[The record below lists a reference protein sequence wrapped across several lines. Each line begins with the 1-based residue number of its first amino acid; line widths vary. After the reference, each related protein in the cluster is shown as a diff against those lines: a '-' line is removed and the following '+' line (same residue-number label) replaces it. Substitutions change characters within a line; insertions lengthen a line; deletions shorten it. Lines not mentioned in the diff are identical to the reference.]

1 MGVSVCNI
9 IEDGRFGGAQAR
21 IIAVAEGLRNEGID
35 TIVVLPKDDSGVFQ
49 LMLTRKRV
57 KSIPTT
63 LHRSSRNMREL
74 VRYFLYFIPELIWLV
89 RIFRREKVDIV
100 HCNGSWQ
107 IKGVIAGKISG
118 KRVLWH
124 LNDTRRVLIIDL
136 VSYLAGKY
144 LCDAFIFA
152 AQRVQKH
159 YLSSKSIARKRHFEI
174 QAPVDTEVFD
184 PGRVKSEK
192 GLEENGY
199 YSIITIGNVNPAKG
213 IQYFIEMAC
222 LLNKQFENLRFCIVG
237 PIFRQQENY
246 SQKLRVMI
254 NKSKTKNISFRGW
267 VKDIRPI
274 LKAAHI
280 YVCSSV
286 HEASPTSVWEAM
298 AMGKPIVATDV
309 GDVAR
314 FITDGENGFVV
325 PPRNSKA
332 LADKVEILLKDEK
345 RRRKFSERGRN
356 LAVEHLDID
365 VCVKKH
371 AQAYKCVLGME
382 A

>member
-1 MGVSVCNI
+1 MGLRVCNI

-21 IIAVAEGLRNEGID
+21 IIAVADRLRNKGIE

-49 LMLTRKRV
+49 LMLSQKKLQT
-57 KSIPTT
+57 IPIR
-63 LHRSSRNMREL
+63 LHRSSRNIPQLIRH
-74 VRYFLYFIPELIWLV
+74 FFYFIPELICLI
-89 RIFRREKVDIV
+89 RILKREKVDIV

-107 IKGVIAGKISG
+107 IKGVIGGKLTG
-118 KRVLWH
+118 KKVLWH
-124 LNDTRRVLIIDL
+124 LNDTRRIRIIDL
-136 VSYLAGKY
+136 FSYLAGKY

-152 AQRVQKH
+152 AKRVRDY
-159 YLSSKSIARKRHFEI
+159 YLSNKSIARKPHFEI

-184 PGRVKSEK
+184 PDRVKPEK
-192 GLEENGY
+192 GLERNGY
-199 YSIITIGNVNPAKG
+199 YSVVTIGNVNPAKG
-213 IQYFIEMAC
+213 IEYFVEMVS
-222 LLNKQFENLRFCIVG
+222 LLNEKFENLWFCIVG
-237 PIFRQQENY
+237 PHFLEQGKY
-246 SQKLRVMI
+246 SRKLNIMI
-254 NKSKTKNISFRGW
+254 KKGGFKNIFFRGW
-267 VKDIRPI
+267 VKDVRPI
-274 LKAAHI
+274 LKAANI

-314 FITDGENGFVV
+314 FIMDGENGFVV
-325 PPRNSKA
+325 PPRNSEA
-332 LADKVEILLKDEK
+332 LAEKVEILLRDEK
-345 RRRKFSERGRN
+345 RRRKFSERVRN

-371 AQAYKCVLGME
+371 AQAYRYVLGMK